1 MRCPLLTG
9 KNGPDPAIIPKMRA
23 HNICKT
29 CFKSHKSHE
38 HLTKHQTRCTGKI
51 TTKGGKF
58 IFVKCRY
65 CDNHKALCTR
75 SHLKEKE
82 AEETKRKARRY
93 SKTNSG
99 RKGDRSPR
107 RGSGSRDGSKDKR
120 QPEKS
125 KVVQKSPLNTTST
138 EREIDDDFSRIKLKD
153 SDSEEDADKVLTT
166 TDRESEYDVTPSE
179 DNNTDSQ
186 TEEEEENIHYMEAID
201 ISKVNRFEEYTSS
214 EDENENDASIQML
227 SVGQIDLTSAEE
239 EEDIEQIDLTSAEVE
254 EDIEQIEL
262 TSSETEEEIQSQD
275 EQQPDKVDD
284 FIDNQIAICLKKGKR
299 NRDYNKLTIYF
310 KKVAQKVSLFR
321 KYMRKYKKRGQ
332 TERHVAMDRLISE
345 IINITNLYR
354 ELKIIIDRNDKRL
367 FTDDIILLC
376 QTLENRRRTFFQQTE
391 NQEHEYEAEI
401 EARVQDELL
410 AEESN
415 LTGQTSRVNLTGY
428 APNVTAATY
437 GDPEDFDPFFRCP
450 VRACRRP
457 FGLMSS
463 LMNHIEDE
471 HRIKYSNINNMEQ
484 L

>member
-1 MRCPLLTG
+1 MRCPLLMG

-29 CFKSHKSHE
+29 CFKAHKSHE

-153 SDSEEDADKVLTT
+153 SDSEEDADKVLAT

-227 SVGQIDLTSAEE
+227 SVGQIDLTSAE
-239 EEDIEQIDLTSAEVE
+239 VE

-262 TSSETEEEIQSQD
+262 TSSETEEEMQSQD

-321 KYMRKYKKRGQ
+321 KHMRKYKKRGQ

-354 ELKIIIDRNDKRL
+354 ELKTLVGRNDKRL

-376 QTLENRRRTFFQQTE
+376 ETMEHKRRTFFRQTE

-457 FGLMSS
+457 YGIMST
-463 LMNHIEDE
+463 LINHIEDE
-471 HRIKYSNINNMEQ
+471 HRIKYTNINNMEQ